1 MKQTVIFLGVHD
13 TGVIF
18 GIDPSCAVKL
28 RTNFCTLANNKDKVF
43 PPMYLVAKEYAY
55 TSEGGFSGVDKN
67 GKVVTEQPGKY
78 HILHIHILISPV
90 VVRHKG
96 RMFDFGQK
104 HLNDLFVLDGIQ
116 SVSARDAILREII
129 SNSLAHRDFSNGFI
143 AKMVIERDRI
153 LVENGNRAHGIG
165 ALDISRS

>member
-1 MKQTVIFLGVHD
+1 
-13 TGVIF
+13 
-18 GIDPSCAVKL
+18 
-28 RTNFCTLANNKDKVF
+28 
-43 PPMYLVAKEYAY
+43 
-55 TSEGGFSGVDKN
+55 
-67 GKVVTEQPGKY
+67 
-78 HILHIHILISPV
+78 
-90 VVRHKG
+90 
-96 RMFDFGQK
+96 MFDFGQK

-165 ALDISRS
+165 ALDIRTFKPFSKNPPISKVFREMFFRSSFR